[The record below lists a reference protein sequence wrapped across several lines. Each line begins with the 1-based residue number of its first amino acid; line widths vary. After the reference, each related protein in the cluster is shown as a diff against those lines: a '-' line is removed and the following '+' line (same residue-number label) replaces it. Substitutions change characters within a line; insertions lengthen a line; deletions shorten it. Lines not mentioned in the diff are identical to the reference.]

1 MVPNFQ
7 SYDGGEH
14 MFSYKRSKFAY
25 VCTRPMFRCL
35 GVGWLVGVVKGLGG
49 GHFPRSPE
57 GAGGQGVRG
66 QGVRGSGVRGGNCPM
81 ELVTSY
87 VTKPLRNCNNKKT

>member
-66 QGVRGSGVRGGNCPM
+66 QGVRGSGVRCQGG
-81 ELVTSY
+81 ELSY
-87 VTKPLRNCNNKKT
+87 GISNKLCYETP